1 MYREERRSTHSL
13 LYFYERINSLK
24 VKGYQTRTYVSG
36 YCNSKEHYGLA
47 SFGATTWPKKW
58 PLMAFP
64 DIIIYCFKNVNFWQ
78 AKEEIA
84 LTQLF
89 GCWAI
94 QQTLFVKDK
103 SVLQEHKYLV
113 YLRVVEKKTTWSSQL
128 LSLKQI

>member
-1 MYREERRSTHSL
+1 MCLGTVIQKSTMDL
-13 LYFYERINSLK
+13 LLL
-24 VKGYQTRTYVSG
+24 VQQPD
-36 YCNSKEHYGLA
+36 
-47 SFGATTWPKKW
+47 PKKW

-113 YLRVVEKKTTWSSQL
+113 YLRVVEKKTTRSSQL